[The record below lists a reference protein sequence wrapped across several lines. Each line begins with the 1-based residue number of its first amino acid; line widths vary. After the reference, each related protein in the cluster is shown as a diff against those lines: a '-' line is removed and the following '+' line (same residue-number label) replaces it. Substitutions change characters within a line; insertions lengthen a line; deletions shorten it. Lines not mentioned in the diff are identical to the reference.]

1 MEDDVFED
9 YVKKQGYDSLE
20 DYLKTTTENAKKNLE
35 KEMKILAIAKEN
47 DLWLDDEELG
57 KEILNRQPD
66 IQAQMITM
74 LTTQNTMRSML
85 WQNLI

>member
-57 KEILNRQPD
+57 KEILN
-66 IQAQMITM
+66 QATGY
-74 LTTQNTMRSML
+74 TSCR
-85 WQNLI
+85 